1 MFRNSYTVD
10 RLVAASGLA
19 SMQIVE
25 RIERTT
31 RKREAFVTARRA
43 SRANPGSWVQVRDD
57 IGGAVLATFTTNY
70 DQTRKV

>member
-43 SRANPGSWVQVRDD
+43 SRANPGSWVQVRD